1 MTARSYSVLA
11 AAIFTVVAILQ
22 LVRAGGGWPVT
33 VGDMGLPVWASWVAG
48 IVAAVLAWLGFT
60 ASRD

>member
-22 LVRAGGGWPVT
+22 LVRAGGGWAVT